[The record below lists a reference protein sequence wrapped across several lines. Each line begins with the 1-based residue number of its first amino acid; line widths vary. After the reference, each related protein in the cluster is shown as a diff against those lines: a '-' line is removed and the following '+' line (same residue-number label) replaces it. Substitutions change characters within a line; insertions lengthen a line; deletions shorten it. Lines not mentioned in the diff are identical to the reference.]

1 MFCAAGFR
9 SIGTVEMTNG
19 LKLPINTSA
28 YDSMTSLHLLD
39 GVIDIY
45 MPDFKLWDSQQSL
58 RYLKAKDY
66 AEMACGVVQEMHRQ
80 VGTLKFDEDGLARR
94 GYYWFDTLL
103 CQG

>member
-1 MFCAAGFR
+1 
-9 SIGTVEMTNG
+9 MTNG

-39 GVIDIY
+39 GVIDIN

-103 CQG
+103 CPG